1 MSTFSRRFQKKVL
14 SLGLN
19 LAVQVAAA
27 EATLLL
33 HGPEAPLSAVAPHDV
48 SREQFAGPTSRDE
61 PTAEGKL
68 DRWKSRTQRQL
79 KTASKGLGLA
89 RLQLQAGLTDD
100 AQATLDTLHEEIQSL
115 RRQLADERQPSPCGT
130 SVPVLFHPPFLQ

>member
-1 MSTFSRRFQKKVL
+1 MSSFSRRFQKKVL

-33 HGPEAPLSAVAPHDV
+33 HGPEAPPSAGAPHEV
-48 SREQFAGPTSRDE
+48 SREQFADPTSPDE
-61 PTAEGKL
+61 RTAEGEPH
-68 DRWKSRTQRQL
+68 RWKGRAQRQL

-89 RLQLQAGLTDD
+89 RLQLQAGLTED
-100 AQATLDTLHEEIQSL
+100 AQATLDTLHEEMQTL
-115 RRQLADERQPSPCGT
+115 RRQLDEERQPSPCST
-130 SVPVLFHPPFLQ
+130 SVPVLFHPSFLQ